1 MTVESNNAIAIAIAT
16 PSDWLKNLAP
26 VFQPTRS
33 NTKSNRTL
41 YAIYVSIQT
50 DRKSLFHVS
59 KVLDGR
65 FSIWSGVMSFRAFHI
80 PSTTFHLHSRVDP
93 YDFSTATIHL
103 SGVVSSGL
111 K

>member
-1 MTVESNNAIAIAIAT
+1 MTVESNHAIAIAIAIAT

-41 YAIYVSIQT
+41 YGIYVST
-50 DRKSLFHVS
+50 HVS

-93 YDFSTATIHL
+93 YDFSTATTHL

>member
-1 MTVESNNAIAIAIAT
+1 MTVESINAITIAIAA

-41 YAIYVSIQT
+41 YGTYVST
-50 DRKSLFHVS
+50 HVS
-59 KVLDGR
+59 KVLYVR
-65 FSIWSGVMSFRAFHI
+65 FSILSGVMSFQAFHI
-80 PSTTFHLHSRVDP
+80 PSTTFHLHSRVNP
-93 YDFSTATIHL
+93 YDFSTATTHL